1 MTIDGPSLINKSL
14 DELIDSA
21 AWHRRRED
29 SQKGNPT
36 INNDRKMIVIYQLIW
51 TAEIGNKLHWNK
63 LLLCIICVTQP
74 HNDVPNF

>member
-21 AWHRRRED
+21 AWHRIRED

-36 INNDRKMIVIYQLIW
+36 INNDRKMIVIYQLI
-51 TAEIGNKLHWNK
+51 
-63 LLLCIICVTQP
+63 
-74 HNDVPNF
+74 